1 MLGCEVHL
9 EVFQLDLQV
18 PFMVHVFLRQEDGV
32 AVVAGLPKNLD
43 GDLNVEVDLA
53 FAALFKNSVGQRQVC
68 NIQSSICYYII
79 MNNMFHEGKLL

>member
-1 MLGCEVHL
+1 MCTLGCEFHL

-32 AVVAGLPKNLD
+32 AVVAGLPENLD

-53 FAALFKNSVGQRQVC
+53 FAALFKTAWDNSRFV
-68 NIQSSICYYII
+68 IYSHHYLTQS
-79 MNNMFHEGKLL
+79 

>member
-53 FAALFKNSVGQRQVC
+53 FAALFKTVWDNSWFITYSRH
-68 NIQSSICYYII
+68 CYYII
-79 MNNMFHEGKLL
+79 MTNMSHEGKFL